1 MALTN
6 KGTRW
11 ENKNSLFLIFS
22 FIPILDFVPFFHM
35 NSRVENKKYKK
46 MGWWAVA
53 LNIIIIFLIVIAMIF
68 TIQIFTY
75 DRTGLR
81 DYENTAPKLEDF
93 LGYNYYEKYPNY
105 MEMPEYEEYLK
116 AQDEWNSREDIIE
129 ASRHAD
135 SVEMAVTYSFVG
147 IVLLYCIFHI
157 IIIILAFNSR
167 PNYLRE
173 LSKVYST
180 SDAFKRLSNIKSSVA
195 DKGDTTLNETDINKD
210 NEEEIAK
217 IDINTSTEEELSQLM
232 GITIIDA
239 KKAILYREE
248 NNGFKNLDEFFDCIN
263 AKPHIIVALESKLV
277 VGDYKNSKSNRTEGN
292 GKRQLDL

>member
-53 LNIIIIFLIVIAMIF
+53 LNIIFIFLIVIAMIF

-210 NEEEIAK
+210 NEEIAK

-239 KKAILYREE
+239 KKAISYREE